1 MIVYNVERGWF
12 PMKNDAEAHRRALG
26 LKPDANF
33 KLVIETREELA
44 AFLNGLMGLKKE
56 PAPEEAPTPVGAVLE
71 PEVAP
76 PEVIERNYIEV
87 PDFVP
92 AFLARAHAKAAGK
105 EIRWISS
112 ASSESTPGS

>member
-12 PMKNDAEAHRRALG
+12 PMKNDAETHRRALG

-33 KLVIETREELA
+33 KLEIKTREELA
-44 AFLNGLMGLKKE
+44 AFLNGLMGLKAE
-56 PAPEEAPTPVGAVLE
+56 GPPEEVAPAGAILE

-92 AFLARAHAKAAGK
+92 LFLAQAQAKAAGK
-105 EIRWISS
+105 EIRWIPQPT
-112 ASSESTPGS
+112 TP